1 MAHFLRGKQAGI
13 QSDLSAG
20 LSPESFL
27 LDEVARYG
35 INSRISAIA
44 YDPVQSLLAAGT
56 SETQFGSGEI
66 YVFGQERVS
75 AVFSLPRKAS
85 TSILQF
91 CGDKLIAV
99 AKNELCVFSLDERKL
114 VASYAPPGHV
124 TCVLTDPVL
133 DYAFIGLQNGE
144 LVTYDLDR
152 HLVALFKVPNL
163 WKERNPRA
171 RFLPIVSLAFHP
183 KDIGTLLIGYSD
195 GAVIFSIKQ
204 NIPIKFFQYEVPK
217 GAPGGDSD
225 PSSARETRWPKIV
238 KALWHPTATFV
249 LTVHEDSS
257 LVFWDP
263 KDGRVVMART
273 IQAVDVNK
281 PGDSTPISGAVPGTF
296 SIKAPVFEIAWC
308 CKENPDDTGLL
319 IAGGTPTTDVAK
331 GLTFIDLGVTP
342 NYQTSTWQIL
352 SGHFASLKRQSTLQT
367 PPNAEVVHFCL
378 IPRAS
383 PHFGG
388 AQDPIAV
395 VALLSSGE
403 LVTLSFPSGYPISPT
418 NVLHPSLTMVH
429 PFVTKLELSCVD
441 RTRWLGW
448 REKRAQGPPLLIGGA
463 ASKKALKRFE
473 NRDIAVIAHA
483 DGLLRLWDTGH
494 DDEIENPSVLQ
505 VDLARAV
512 GRYDRIEVTQM
523 SLSGAAGELAV
534 GLRSGELAI
543 FKWGRNENPGRDAPL
558 GDNDGPGE
566 MTSISHRA
574 DPGLKE
580 GFLPL
585 LLLDQRQGPV
595 TVIKHSDVGFICVG
609 YQSGSIAIIDLRGP
623 AVIYSA
629 HSTDFAKQSRRSSW
643 KSHSSAEK
651 GTDWATCVEFGVLTI
666 EDDNYSSI
674 SCFVGTNHGHLATFK
689 ILPSSSPTYTVS
701 FVGSCTLDD
710 RVLSICPTNAETGAQ
725 ALATQEAVSNLRKGE
740 RVNGVIIAVTPSGC
754 RMFKPATSK
763 GAHKSWDD
771 FMCDSATVVNSPRGY
786 SLVGLF
792 GDGKVRAYSIPSLKE
807 IGSAN
812 ISKLLDTRRL
822 GDARISPSGDI
833 LAWNGPSEMMMLHVW
848 GAGSPL
854 LRTAD
859 RLFNPQVTP
868 PPRPTISNLQWIAGT
883 QFVST
888 ADVDLLGGVLSAC
901 VGGPNRPPS
910 KRMIEQMR
918 QEEQERQKAE
928 REGRLPRSNTNTSQ
942 GSQETYWAYMQ
953 RQVQERTENLNIMG
967 DSMDRLGESSSG
979 LANDVNKFVKN
990 QKKKAVLGAL
1000 GSKFGF

>member
-1 MAHFLRGKQAGI
+1 
-13 QSDLSAG
+13 
-20 LSPESFL
+20 
-27 LDEVARYG
+27 
-35 INSRISAIA
+35 
-44 YDPVQSLLAAGT
+44 
-56 SETQFGSGEI
+56 
-66 YVFGQERVS
+66 
-75 AVFSLPRKAS
+75 
-85 TSILQF
+85 
-91 CGDKLIAV
+91 
-99 AKNELCVFSLDERKL
+99 
-114 VASYAPPGHV
+114 
-124 TCVLTDPVL
+124 
-133 DYAFIGLQNGE
+133 
-144 LVTYDLDR
+144 
-152 HLVALFKVPNL
+152 
-163 WKERNPRA
+163 
-171 RFLPIVSLAFHP
+171 
-183 KDIGTLLIGYSD
+183 
-195 GAVIFSIKQ
+195 
-204 NIPIKFFQYEVPK
+204 
-217 GAPGGDSD
+217 
-225 PSSARETRWPKIV
+225 
-238 KALWHPTATFV
+238 
-249 LTVHEDSS
+249 
-257 LVFWDP
+257 
-263 KDGRVVMART
+263 MART
-273 IQAVDVNK
+273 IQAIDVSK
-281 PGDSTPISGAVPGTF
+281 PGDGVSTSGATSATF
-296 SIKAPVFEIAWC
+296 SLKAPVFEIAWC

-319 IAGGTPTTDVAK
+319 IAGGTPTTETAK

-352 SGHFASLKRQSTLQT
+352 SSHFASLKRQSTLPT
-367 PPNAEVVHFCL
+367 PPNAEVVQFCL

-383 PHFGG
+383 PHYGG

-395 VALLSSGE
+395 IALLSSGE

-418 NVLHPSLTMVH
+418 NVFHPSLTLVH
-429 PFVTKLELSCVD
+429 PFATKLELSCVD

-512 GRYDRIEVTQM
+512 GRYDGIEVTQM
-523 SLSGAAGELAV
+523 SLSGAAGELSV
-534 GLRSGELAI
+534 GLRTGELVI

-558 GDNDGPGE
+558 GENDGPGQT
-566 MTSISHRA
+566 TSISHRT

-585 LLLDQRQGPV
+585 ALLDQRQGPV
-595 TVIKHSDVGFICVG
+595 SVIKHSDVGFICVG
-609 YQSGSIAIIDLRGP
+609 YQSGSIAFVDLRGP
-623 AVIYSA
+623 AVIFSA
-629 HSTDFAKQSRRSSW
+629 HITDFAKQSRRSSW
-643 KSHSSAEK
+643 KSHSTEK
-651 GTDWATCVEFGVLTI
+651 GSDWPTCVEFGVLTI

-674 SCFVGTNHGHLATFK
+674 SCFIGTNNGHLATFK

-701 FVGSCTLDD
+701 FVGSCALDD
-710 RVLSICPTNAETGAQ
+710 RVLSICPTNTETGAQ
-725 ALATQEAVSNLRKGE
+725 TLATQEAVSNLRKGE
-740 RVNGVIIAVTPSGC
+740 RVNGAIIAVTPSGC

-763 GAHKSWDD
+763 GAHKNWDD
-771 FMCDSATVVNSPRGY
+771 FMCDSASVVHSPRGY

-792 GDGKVRAYSIPSLKE
+792 GDGKVRAYSIPALKE
-807 IGSAN
+807 IGSIN
-812 ISKLLDTRRL
+812 ISKILDTRRL

-833 LAWNGPSEMMMLHVW
+833 LAWSGPSEMIMLHVW

-859 RLFNPQVTP
+859 RLFNPQAP
-868 PPRPTISNLQWIAGT
+868 SPPRPTISNLQWISGT

-888 ADVDLLGGVLSAC
+888 ADVDLL

-928 REGRLPRSNTNTSQ
+928 REGRLPRSNTSNSQ

-953 RQVQERTENLNIMG
+953 RQMQERTENLNIMG

-979 LANDVNKFVKN
+979 LADDVNKFVKN

>member
-13 QSDLSAG
+13 QSDLSG
-20 LSPESFL
+20 SLSPESFL
-27 LDEVARYG
+27 IDEVARYG

-91 CGDKLIAV
+91 CGDKLLAV
-99 AKNELCVFSLDERKL
+99 AKNELYVFSLDERKL
-114 VASYAPPGHV
+114 VTSYAPPGHA
-124 TCVLTDPVL
+124 TCVLTDPAL

-152 HLVALFKVPNL
+152 HMVAPFKVPNL
-163 WKERNPRA
+163 WKERNSRA
-171 RFLPIVSLAFHP
+171 RFLPILSLAFHP
-183 KDIGTLLIGYSD
+183 KDLGTLLIGYSD

-204 NIPIKFFQYEVPK
+204 NVPVKYFQYEVPK

-225 PSSARETRWPKIV
+225 PSSARETRWPKVV

-273 IQAVDVNK
+273 IQAIDVNK
-281 PGDSTPISGAVPGTF
+281 PGELASTSGSTPNTF
-296 SIKAPVFEIAWC
+296 SLKAPIFEIAWC

-319 IAGGTPTTDVAK
+319 IAGGTPTTEMTK
-331 GLTFIDLGVTP
+331 GLTFIDLGITP
-342 NYQTSTWQIL
+342 NYQTSSWQVL
-352 SGHFASLKRQSTLQT
+352 SGHFSSLKRQSTLST
-367 PPNAEVVHFCL
+367 PPNAEVAQFCL

-403 LVTLSFPSGYPISPT
+403 LVTLSFPSGYTITPT
-418 NVLHPSLTMVH
+418 NVFPPSLTMVH
-429 PFVTKLELSCVD
+429 PFATNFDLACID

-463 ASKKALKRFE
+463 AAKKALKRFE
-473 NRDIAVIAHA
+473 SRDIAIVAHA
-483 DGLLRLWDTGH
+483 DGLIRLWDIGH
-494 DDEIENPSVLQ
+494 DDQIENPTVLQ

-512 GRYDRIEVTQM
+512 GRYDGIAATQM
-523 SLSGAAGELAV
+523 SFSGAAGELSV
-534 GLRSGELAI
+534 GLQSGELVV
-543 FKWGRNENPGRDAPL
+543 FKWGRNENAGRDVPL
-558 GDNDGPGE
+558 GENNGPDQI
-566 MTSISHRA
+566 TSISHRG

-580 GFLPL
+580 GLLPL
-585 LLLDQRQGPV
+585 ALLDQSQGSI
-595 TVIKHSDVGFICVG
+595 TVLKHSDVGFICVG
-609 YQSGSIAIIDLRGP
+609 YKSGSIAFLDLRGP

-629 HSTDFAKQSRRSSW
+629 NLTDFAAKQSRRSSW
-643 KSHSSAEK
+643 KSHSSMEK
-651 GTDWATCVEFGVLTI
+651 GVDWPTCAEFGVLRI
-666 EDDNYSSI
+666 EDDSYSSI
-674 SCFVGTNHGHLATFK
+674 SCFVGTNNGHLATFK
-689 ILPSSSPTYTVS
+689 ILPSSGATYTVS
-701 FVGSCTLDD
+701 FVGSCSLDD
-710 RVLSICPTNAETGAQ
+710 RVLSICPINAETGAQ
-725 ALATQEAVSNLRKGE
+725 TLATQDAVSDLRNGGK
-740 RVNGVIIAVTPSGC
+740 VNGVIVAATPSGC
-754 RMFKPATSK
+754 RIFKPATSK
-763 GAHKSWDD
+763 GAHKNWDD
-771 FMCDSATVVNSPRGY
+771 FMCDAASVVHSSGGC
-786 SLVGLF
+786 SVVGLF
-792 GDGKVRAYSIPSLKE
+792 GDGKARAYSIPALKE
-807 IGSAN
+807 IGS
-812 ISKLLDTRRL
+812 ISIGKILDTRRL

-833 LAWNGPSEMMMLHVW
+833 LAWTGPSELAMLHVW
-848 GAGSPL
+848 GIGSPL
-854 LRTAD
+854 LRSAD
-859 RLFNPQVTP
+859 RLFNPEAIA
-868 PPRPTISNLQWIAGT
+868 PPRPTISNLQWISGT

-888 ADVDLLGGVLSAC
+888 ADVDLL

-910 KRMIEQMR
+910 KRMLEQMR
-918 QEEQERQKAE
+918 LEEQERQRAE
-928 REGRLPRSNTNTSQ
+928 REGRLPRTSTSNSQ
-942 GSQETYWAYMQ
+942 GSQESYWAYMQ
-953 RQVQERTENLNIMG
+953 RQMQERTENLNIMG
-967 DSMDRLGESSSG
+967 DSMDRLGENSSG
-979 LANDVNKFVKN
+979 LADDVNKFVRN